1 MTFHHQEEDKSAY
14 ETMEMIKMKI
24 KKSFEMNQNQR
35 KRIKK
40 KKMEKWF
47 EYKIT
52 NMKETLI
59 RWMNDS
65 QHQGYIFILGKW
77 DQIDYECIQ
86 YVIVILMWC

>member
-1 MTFHHQEEDKSAY
+1 
-14 ETMEMIKMKI
+14 
-24 KKSFEMNQNQR
+24 
-35 KRIKK
+35 
-40 KKMEKWF
+40 MEKWF

-77 DQIDYECIQ
+77 DQIDYEYIQ
-86 YVIVILMWC
+86 YNVIVMLMLMWC